1 MNALI
6 VDDEYLEI
14 EQIEYL
20 VKRKYSMI
28 KCFRGEDAISTMNV
42 LDKTSIQLA
51 FVDIHLPGEDGL
63 MLSKRMKERQ
73 PDMEIVIVSAH
84 QDFQYAKQAIQ
95 MEVMDYLVKPF
106 LENELYGVIDKFLKN
121 SHYTLGKSLH
131 VQHVLKR
138 IHADFHQKLSL
149 YDISKEIPVNFSYL
163 SHCFSEEIGETFQ
176 EYLLSYRIHQAKL
189 LLMKHPEC
197 SMLSIAEKTGFS
209 SQHHFSNAFKK
220 SVGTSPTKF
229 KEKSD

>member
-28 KCFRGEDAISTMNV
+28 QCFRSEDAISTMNV

-63 MLSKRMKERQ
+63 KLSRRMKERQ

-84 QDFQYAKQAIQ
+84 QDFHYAKQAIQ
-95 MEVMDYLVKPF
+95 MDVMDYLVKPF
-106 LENELYGVIDKFLKN
+106 LEHELYGVIDKFLKN
-121 SHYTLGKSLH
+121 SHYTIGKSPH
-131 VQHVLKR
+131 VQHVMKR
-138 IHADFHQKLSL
+138 IQADSHQKLSL

-189 LLMKHPEC
+189 LLMKHPEW
-197 SMLSIAEKTGFS
+197 SMMSIAEKVGFS
-209 SQHHFSNAFKK
+209 SQHHFSNVFKK
-220 SVGTSPTKF
+220 SVGTTPTKF
-229 KEKSD
+229 KEQSH

>member
-20 VKRKYSMI
+20 VKRKYPMI
-28 KCFRGEDAISTMNV
+28 QCFRGEDAISTMKV
-42 LDKTSIQLA
+42 LDKTSIQLS

-63 MLSKRMKERQ
+63 KLSKRMKEHQ

-95 MEVMDYLVKPF
+95 LEVMDYLVKPF
-106 LENELYGVIDKFLKN
+106 LENELYGVIDKYLKN
-121 SHYTLGKSLH
+121 SHYTIGKSPH
-131 VQHVLKR
+131 VQHVMKR
-138 IHADFHQKLSL
+138 IQADFHQKLSL
-149 YDISKEIPVNFSYL
+149 FVISKEIPINFSYL

-189 LLMKHPEC
+189 LLMKHPEW
-197 SMLSIAEKTGFS
+197 SMTSISEKVGFS

-220 SVGTSPTKF
+220 SVGTTPTKY
-229 KEKSD
+229 KEKSH

>member
-20 VKRKYSMI
+20 VKRKYPMI
-28 KCFRGEDAISTMNV
+28 QCFRGEDAISTMKV
-42 LDKTSIQLA
+42 LDKTSIQLS

-63 MLSKRMKERQ
+63 KLSRRMKEHQ

-95 MEVMDYLVKPF
+95 LEVMDYLVKPF
-106 LENELYGVIDKFLKN
+106 LENELYSIIDKFLKN
-121 SHYTLGKSLH
+121 SHYTIGKSPH
-131 VQHVLKR
+131 VQHVMKR
-138 IHADFHQKLSL
+138 IQTDFHQKLSL
-149 YDISKEIPVNFSYL
+149 YVISKEIPINFSYL

-189 LLMKHPEC
+189 LLIKHPEW
-197 SMLSIAEKTGFS
+197 SMTSISEKVGFS
-209 SQHHFSNAFKK
+209 SQHHFSNVFKK
-220 SVGTSPTKF
+220 SVGTTPTKF
-229 KEKSD
+229 KEKSH

>member
-28 KCFRGEDAISTMNV
+28 QCFRGEDAISTMKV
-42 LDKTSIQLA
+42 LDKTSIQLS

-63 MLSKRMKERQ
+63 KLSRRMKERQ

-95 MEVMDYLVKPF
+95 LEVMDYLVKPF

-121 SHYTLGKSLH
+121 SHYTIGKSPH
-131 VQHVLKR
+131 VQHVMKR
-138 IHADFHQKLSL
+138 IQADFHQKLSL
-149 YDISKEIPVNFSYL
+149 YVISKEIPINFSYL

-189 LLMKHPEC
+189 LLMKHPEW
-197 SMLSIAEKTGFS
+197 SMTSISEKVGFS
-209 SQHHFSNAFKK
+209 SQHHFSNVFKK
-220 SVGTSPTKF
+220 SVGTTPTKF
-229 KEKSD
+229 KEKSH